1 MTDTQ
6 QQPQQKTEAAPKM
19 SNMELTKLLLHKI
32 LAKKRWL
39 LLPLWLLLAL
49 VAVILTLTGSPY
61 ILPILYI
68 AF

>member
-1 MTDTQ
+1 MTDKPE
-6 QQPQQKTEAAPKM
+6 QPAPKAEAAPKM
-19 SNMELTKLLLHKI
+19 SNLELTKLLLHKI

-39 LLPLWLLLAL
+39 LLPLWLLLAI
-49 VAVILTLTGSPY
+49 VAVVLTLTGSPY